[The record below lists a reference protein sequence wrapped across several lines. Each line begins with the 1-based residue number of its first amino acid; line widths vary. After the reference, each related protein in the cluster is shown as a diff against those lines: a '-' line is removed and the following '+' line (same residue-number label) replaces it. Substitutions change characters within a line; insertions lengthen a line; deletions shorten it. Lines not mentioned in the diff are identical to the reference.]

1 MAKVMVEKINGR
13 FSLQP
18 LYEWFTQVCDG
29 LFHIEVKKIRKPRT
43 NDQNGWLWGCIYPML
58 LDALLEAGWEFTTV
72 EQVHEFFKS
81 IIAKESVVNRH
92 TGEIVEFPSS
102 TATMDTVQFSTYCEK
117 LREYGREFL
126 GIEIPDPDKYWRTND
141 TGS

>member
-29 LFHIEVKKIRKPRT
+29 LFHIEIKKIRKPRT

-58 LDALLEAGWEFTTV
+58 LDGLLEAGWEFTTV
-72 EQVHEFFKS
+72 EQVHEFSNPLWQRKVLS
-81 IIAKESVVNRH
+81 TDTLAK
-92 TGEIVEFPSS
+92 
-102 TATMDTVQFSTYCEK
+102 
-117 LREYGREFL
+117 
-126 GIEIPDPDKYWRTND
+126 
-141 TGS
+141 